1 MSHAYYRALA
11 NNARGW
17 EKLCRGSRRIAIT
30 ASIAFAILGPLLV
43 IAAIMAGRWIPVA
56 TGILLTATAAV
67 WVVAARNYATAAA
80 NWEDTAATYDRLAS
94 RETPDA

>member
-11 NNARGW
+11 NNARDW
-17 EKLCRGSRRIAIT
+17 EKLYRGGRRLAIA
-30 ASIAFAILGPLLV
+30 ASITFAILGPPLV

-56 TGILLTATAAV
+56 SGILLTATAAV

-80 NWEDTAATYDRLAS
+80 KWGDTAAAYDRLAS
-94 RETPDA
+94 EETLDA

>member
-1 MSHAYYRALA
+1 MSHAYCRALA

-17 EKLCRGSRRIAIT
+17 EKLCRDGRRLAIT

-43 IAAIMAGRWIPVA
+43 VAAIMTGRWIPVA

-80 NWEDTAATYDRLAS
+80 KWEDTAATYDRLAS
-94 RETPDA
+94 EEAPDA